1 VRGERNCDERRAEA
15 SDAEDERAR
24 EGDGGE
30 RRGVD

>member
-1 VRGERNCDERRAEA
+1 VRRERDGDERRAEA
-15 SDAEDERAR
+15 GDAEDERAR